1 MKHLDEVQQFVLK
14 PMDRIAL
21 GHLFVPREVEHSDR
35 YMSFAEYVYKPRS
48 EENDARAAE
57 PTLGGYKTPDD
68 PVTVGRHSFLLDGY
82 HRAVA
87 FWWFARPG
95 ATMNA
100 YVPDRASRFF

>member
-1 MKHLDEVQQFVLK
+1 MMH
-14 PMDRIAL
+14 
-21 GHLFVPREVEHSDR
+21 VPLSQCL
-35 YMSFAEYVYKPRS
+35 
-48 EENDARAAE
+48 AA
-57 PTLGGYKTPDD
+57 TRRRMI
-68 PVTVGRHSFLLDGY
+68 PVTVGRNSFLLDGY